1 MKSMQ
6 SRLETL
12 SQIGNGI
19 LLFPFMDRLIEGRSF
34 HANQIRKQKE
44 KQKERYCCWFP
55 DISSNYLQ
63 FDFYI
68 ETLERQTNNN
78 HFRKPSIFFGL
89 PTKVITLTS
98 EVIMYDLL
106 DALENHE
113 NYYGLYSLPIVRE
126 DLMYLS
132 DPEKWH
138 KMVMV
143 GYNTTFA
150 VLINAKDGEEP
161 YLLSS
166 SRGYLFNENKF

>member
-1 MKSMQ
+1 MQ
-6 SRLETL
+6 DVTRLETL
-12 SQIGNGI
+12 SQIGNGV
-19 LLFPFMDRLIEGRSF
+19 LLFPFMDRLTEGRSF
-34 HANQIRKQKE
+34 HANQITNKQQ
-44 KQKERYCCWFP
+44 KQACWFP

-89 PTKVITLTS
+89 PTKVITLAS
-98 EVIMYDLL
+98 KVIMYDLL

-113 NYYGLYSLPIVRE
+113 NYYSLYSLPIIRE

-143 GYNTTFA
+143 GYRTTFA
-150 VLINAKDGEEP
+150 VLINAKDQNENEP

-166 SRGYLFNENKF
+166 SRGYLFNENKT